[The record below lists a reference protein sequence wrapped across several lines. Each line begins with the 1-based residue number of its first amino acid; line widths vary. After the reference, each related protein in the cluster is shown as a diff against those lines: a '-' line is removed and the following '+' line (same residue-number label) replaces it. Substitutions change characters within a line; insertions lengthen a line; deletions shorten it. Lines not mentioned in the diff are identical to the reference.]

1 MDKDLRVGV
10 RNKPVICQ
18 IFFKREKII
27 HFPVICDPDV
37 ARLVRHGLFPP
48 LREIDDRKTGMA
60 KADLFIGVKPPY
72 IRTAVVE
79 RVHHLPDK
87 MIVLKTEKATN
98 PAHAVTCFP

>member
-1 MDKDLRVGV
+1 
-10 RNKPVICQ
+10 
-18 IFFKREKII
+18 
-27 HFPVICDPDV
+27 
-37 ARLVRHGLFPP
+37 
-48 LREIDDRKTGMA
+48 MA